1 MKDFQIIIGG
11 EAGEGSKKA
20 GMIIANFFNAYG
32 FSVFIH
38 EDYQSLIKGG
48 HNFSSISV
56 SERKVDGI
64 RKEVD
69 FVLALNEDTIFKHK
83 DKIKKEEGVLIYDK
97 DCTNKDFSAEGF
109 SVVKVPLMDIVN
121 KVEGISLMKNTALV
135 SSFAKI
141 IGLKWEV
148 LEKVFEKE
156 LKVELEKNIEVAKTA
171 FQEVETVKEV
181 EVIGEKRGELTSGN
195 EAVAL
200 GAIDAGLDCFFAY
213 PMTPATGILSFFVN
227 YKEVKT
233 FQPENE
239 ISVAN
244 MVLGASY
251 TGKRTM
257 TGTSGGGFA
266 LMTET
271 VSLSAQAEVP
281 LVIALSQRMG
291 PASGVPTYQGQGD
304 LLFALNAG
312 HGDMMRFV
320 VAPGDADDAYYLT
333 GEALNIAWKYQLPS
347 IVILDKEISENTY
360 TFKKEKQV
368 KKKEAVLAEN
378 NISYNRYDGEDI
390 SPMAFPG
397 GEAVVKVTGY
407 EHDKKGVA
415 VEDAEAI
422 KKMQEKRVRKYEKLK
437 QEVERMEAV
446 KVTGSGSVAVVFW
459 GSTKGVALE
468 VVKDLDMRAV
478 QVLIME
484 PFSKK
489 QMEEALSG
497 VEKIISV
504 ETNATGQLSKVL
516 QCNGFK
522 VDEEILKYDGRPF
535 TVDELREKLKDL

>member
-1 MKDFQIIIGG
+1 
-11 EAGEGSKKA
+11 
-20 GMIIANFFNAYG
+20 
-32 FSVFIH
+32 
-38 EDYQSLIKGG
+38 
-48 HNFSSISV
+48 
-56 SERKVDGI
+56 
-64 RKEVD
+64 
-69 FVLALNEDTIFKHK
+69 
-83 DKIKKEEGVLIYDK
+83 
-97 DCTNKDFSAEGF
+97 
-109 SVVKVPLMDIVN
+109 MDIVN
-121 KVEGISLMKNTALV
+121 RVEGIALMKNTALV
-135 SSFAKI
+135 SSFAKT

-148 LEKVFEKE
+148 VEEVLEKE
-156 LKVELEKNIEVAKTA
+156 LKVELEKNIEVARTA
-171 FQEVETVKEV
+171 FQETETVKEV
-181 EVIGEKRGELTSGN
+181 EAVGEKKGELISGN

-213 PMTPATGILSFFVN
+213 PMTPATGILRFFVN
-227 YKEVKT
+227 YEKVKT

-271 VSLSAQAEVP
+271 VSLSAQSEVP

-312 HGDMMRFV
+312 HGDMIRFV
-320 VAPGDADDAYYLT
+320 VAPGDANDAYYLT
-333 GEALNIAWKYQLPS
+333 GRALNTAWKYQLPS
-347 IVILDKEISENTY
+347 IIILDKEISENTY

-368 KKKEAVLAEN
+368 EKEEAVLAEN
-378 NISYNRYDGEDI
+378 NIGYNRYDGEDI

-407 EHDKKGVA
+407 EHDKKGV
-415 VEDAEAI
+415 VTEDAEAI
-422 KKMQEKRVRKYEKLK
+422 KKMQEKRIRKYEKLK
-437 QEVERMEAV
+437 QEVEQMEAV
-446 KVTGSGSVAVVFW
+446 RVTGSGSVAVVFW

-468 VVKDLDMRAV
+468 AVKDLDIRAV

-489 QMEEALSG
+489 QMEEALLG

-535 TVDELREKLKDL
+535 NVDELRESLKNL

>member
-20 GMIIANFFNAYG
+20 GMIIANFFNTYG

-64 RKEVD
+64 REEVD

-83 DKIKKEEGVLIYDK
+83 NKIKKEGGVLIYDK
-97 DCTNKDFSAEGF
+97 DCTDKDFSAEGF
-109 SVVKVPLMDIVN
+109 RVIKVPLMDIVN
-121 KVEGISLMKNTALV
+121 RVEGIALMKNTALV
-135 SSFAKI
+135 SSFAKT

-148 LEKVFEKE
+148 VEEVLEKE
-156 LKVELEKNIEVAKTA
+156 LKVELEKNIEVARTA
-171 FQEVETVKEV
+171 FQETETVKEV
-181 EVIGEKRGELTSGN
+181 EAVGEKKGELISGN

-213 PMTPATGILSFFVN
+213 PMTPATGILRFFVN
-227 YKEVKT
+227 YEKVKT

-271 VSLSAQAEVP
+271 VSLSAQSEVP

-312 HGDMMRFV
+312 HGDMIRFV
-320 VAPGDADDAYYLT
+320 VAPGDANDAYYLT
-333 GEALNIAWKYQLPS
+333 GRALNTAWKYQLPS
-347 IVILDKEISENTY
+347 IIILDKEISENTY

-368 KKKEAVLAEN
+368 EKEEAVLAEN
-378 NISYNRYDGEDI
+378 NIGYNRYDGEDI

-407 EHDKKGVA
+407 EHDKKGV
-415 VEDAEAI
+415 VTENAEAI
-422 KKMQEKRVRKYEKLK
+422 KKMQEKRIRKYEKLK
-437 QEVERMEAV
+437 QEVEQMEAV
-446 KVTGSGSVAVVFW
+446 RVTGSGSVAVVFW

-468 VVKDLDMRAV
+468 AVKDLDIRAV

-489 QMEEALSG
+489 QMEEALLG

-535 TVDELREKLKDL
+535 NVDELRESLKNL

>member
-64 RKEVD
+64 REEVD

-83 DKIKKEEGVLIYDK
+83 NKIKKEGGVLIYDK
-97 DCTNKDFSAEGF
+97 DCTDKDFSAEGF
-109 SVVKVPLMDIVN
+109 RVIKVPLMDIVN
-121 KVEGISLMKNTALV
+121 RVEGIALMKNTALV
-135 SSFAKI
+135 SSFAKT

-148 LEKVFEKE
+148 VEEVLEKE
-156 LKVELEKNIEVAKTA
+156 LKVELEKNIEVARTA
-171 FQEVETVKEV
+171 FQETETVKEV
-181 EVIGEKRGELTSGN
+181 EAVGEKKGELISGN

-213 PMTPATGILSFFVN
+213 PMTPATGILRFFVN
-227 YKEVKT
+227 YEKVKT

-271 VSLSAQAEVP
+271 VSLSAQSEVP

-312 HGDMMRFV
+312 HGDMIRFV
-320 VAPGDADDAYYLT
+320 VAPGDANDAYYLT
-333 GEALNIAWKYQLPS
+333 GRALNTAWKYQLPS
-347 IVILDKEISENTY
+347 IIILDKEISENTY

-368 KKKEAVLAEN
+368 EKEEAVLAEN
-378 NISYNRYDGEDI
+378 NIGYNRYDGEDI

-407 EHDKKGVA
+407 EHDKKGV
-415 VEDAEAI
+415 VTENAEAI
-422 KKMQEKRVRKYEKLK
+422 KKMQEKRIRKYEKLK
-437 QEVERMEAV
+437 QEVEQMEAV
-446 KVTGSGSVAVVFW
+446 RVTGSGSVAVVFW

-468 VVKDLDMRAV
+468 AVKDLDIRAV

-489 QMEEALSG
+489 QMEEALLG

-535 TVDELREKLKDL
+535 NVDELRESLKNL

>member
-20 GMIIANFFNAYG
+20 GMIIANFFNVYG
-32 FSVFIH
+32 FNVFIH

-56 SERKVDGI
+56 SERKVDGV
-64 RKEVD
+64 REEVD

-83 DKIKKEEGVLIYDK
+83 NKIKKEGGVLIYDEN
-97 DCTNKDFSAEGF
+97 CTDKDFSAEGF
-109 SVVKVPLMDIVN
+109 KVVKVPLMEIVK
-121 KVEGISLMKNTALV
+121 KVEGINLMKNTALV

-148 LEKVFEKE
+148 IEEVLGKE
-156 LKVELEKNIEVAKTA
+156 LKVELEKNIEVAKLA
-171 FQEVETVKEV
+171 FQETETVKEV
-181 EVIGEKRGELTSGN
+181 EAVGEKKGELISGN

-200 GAIDAGLDCFFAY
+200 GAVDAGLECFFAY
-213 PMTPATGILSFFVN
+213 PMTPATGILRFFVN
-227 YKEVKT
+227 YDKVKT

-244 MVLGASY
+244 MVLGAGY

-266 LMTET
+266 LMTEAL
-271 VSLSAQAEVP
+271 SLSAQSETPFV
-281 LVIALSQRMG
+281 VALSQRMG

-333 GEALNIAWKYQLPS
+333 GEALNTAWKYQLPS
-347 IVILDKEISENTY
+347 IIILDKEISENTY

-368 KKKEAVLAEN
+368 EKREALLAEN
-378 NISYNRYDGEDI
+378 NADYDRYDGEDI

-397 GEAVVKVTGY
+397 GEAVVKATSY
-407 EHDKKGVA
+407 EHDKKGV
-415 VEDAEAI
+415 VTEDAEAI
-422 KKMQEKRVRKYEKLK
+422 KKMQEKRIRKYEKLR
-437 QEVERMEAV
+437 QEVEEMETV
-446 KVTGSGSVAVVFW
+446 RVTGSGSVAVVFW
-459 GSTKGVALE
+459 GSTKGAVLE
-468 VVKDLDMRAV
+468 AVKDLEIKAI

-489 QMEEALSG
+489 QMKEALVG
-497 VEKIISV
+497 VEKIISI

-522 VDEEILKYDGRPF
+522 VDEEILKYNGRPF
-535 TVDELREKLKDL
+535 SVDELEEKLKDL

>member
-20 GMIIANFFNAYG
+20 GMIIANFFNTYG

-64 RKEVD
+64 REEVD

-83 DKIKKEEGVLIYDK
+83 NKIKKEGGVLIYDK
-97 DCTNKDFSAEGF
+97 DCTDKDFSAEGF
-109 SVVKVPLMDIVN
+109 RVIKVPLMDIVN
-121 KVEGISLMKNTALV
+121 RVEGIALMKNTALV
-135 SSFAKI
+135 SSFAKT

-148 LEKVFEKE
+148 VEEVLEKE
-156 LKVELEKNIEVAKTA
+156 LKVELEKNIEVARTA
-171 FQEVETVKEV
+171 FQETETVKEV
-181 EVIGEKRGELTSGN
+181 EAVGEKKGELISGN

-213 PMTPATGILSFFVN
+213 PMTPATGILRFFVN
-227 YKEVKT
+227 YEKVKT

-271 VSLSAQAEVP
+271 VSLSAQSEVP

-312 HGDMMRFV
+312 HGDMIRFV
-320 VAPGDADDAYYLT
+320 VAPGDANDAYYLT
-333 GEALNIAWKYQLPS
+333 GRALNTAWKYQLPS
-347 IVILDKEISENTY
+347 IIILDKEISENTY

-368 KKKEAVLAEN
+368 EKEEAVLAEN
-378 NISYNRYDGEDI
+378 NIGYNRYDGEDI

-407 EHDKKGVA
+407 EHDKKGV
-415 VEDAEAI
+415 VTEDAEAI
-422 KKMQEKRVRKYEKLK
+422 KKMQEKRIRKYEKLK
-437 QEVERMEAV
+437 QEVEQMEAV
-446 KVTGSGSVAVVFW
+446 RVTGSGSVAVVFW

-468 VVKDLDMRAV
+468 AVKDLDIRAV

-489 QMEEALSG
+489 QMEEALLG

-535 TVDELREKLKDL
+535 NVDELRESLKNL

>member
-64 RKEVD
+64 REEVD

-83 DKIKKEEGVLIYDK
+83 NKIKKEGGVLIYDK
-97 DCTNKDFSAEGF
+97 DCTDKDFSAEGF
-109 SVVKVPLMDIVN
+109 RVIKVPLMDIVN
-121 KVEGISLMKNTALV
+121 RVEGIALMKNTALV
-135 SSFAKI
+135 SSFAKT

-148 LEKVFEKE
+148 VEEVLEKE
-156 LKVELEKNIEVAKTA
+156 LKVELEKNIEVARTA
-171 FQEVETVKEV
+171 FQETETVKEV
-181 EVIGEKRGELTSGN
+181 EAVGEKKGELISGN

-213 PMTPATGILSFFVN
+213 PMTPATGILRFFVN
-227 YKEVKT
+227 YEKVKT

-271 VSLSAQAEVP
+271 VSLSAQSEVP

-312 HGDMMRFV
+312 HGDMIRFV
-320 VAPGDADDAYYLT
+320 VAPGDANDAYYLT
-333 GEALNIAWKYQLPS
+333 GRALNTAWKYQLPS
-347 IVILDKEISENTY
+347 IIILDKEISENTY

-368 KKKEAVLAEN
+368 EKEEAVLAEN

-407 EHDKKGVA
+407 EHDKKGV
-415 VEDAEAI
+415 VTEDAEAI
-422 KKMQEKRVRKYEKLK
+422 KKMQEKRIRKYEKLK
-437 QEVERMEAV
+437 QEVEQMEAV
-446 KVTGSGSVAVVFW
+446 RVTGSGSVAVVFW

-468 VVKDLDMRAV
+468 AVKDLDIRAV

-489 QMEEALSG
+489 QMEEALLG

-535 TVDELREKLKDL
+535 NVDELRESLKNL

>member
-1 MKDFQIIIGG
+1 
-11 EAGEGSKKA
+11 
-20 GMIIANFFNAYG
+20 
-32 FSVFIH
+32 
-38 EDYQSLIKGG
+38 
-48 HNFSSISV
+48 
-56 SERKVDGI
+56 
-64 RKEVD
+64 
-69 FVLALNEDTIFKHK
+69 
-83 DKIKKEEGVLIYDK
+83 
-97 DCTNKDFSAEGF
+97 
-109 SVVKVPLMDIVN
+109 
-121 KVEGISLMKNTALV
+121 LMKNTALV

-141 IGLKWEV
+141 IGLEWDV
-148 LEKVFEKE
+148 VEKILKKE
-156 LKVELEKNIEVAKTA
+156 LKVELEKNIEVARTA
-171 FQEVETVKEV
+171 FQEAETVKEV
-181 EVIGEKRGELTSGN
+181 EKIGEEDGQLISGN

-200 GAIDAGLDCFFAY
+200 GAVDAGLECFFAY
-213 PMTPATGILSFFVN
+213 PMTPATSILRFFIN
-227 YKEVKT
+227 YEKVKT
-233 FQPENE
+233 LQPENE

-271 VSLSAQAEVP
+271 ISLSAQAEIPFV
-281 LVIALSQRMG
+281 VALSQRMG

-320 VAPGDADDAYYLT
+320 VAPGDANDAYYLT
-333 GEALNIAWKYQLPS
+333 GKALNIAWKYQMPS

-360 TFKKEKQV
+360 TFKKEKKV
-368 KKKEAVLAEN
+368 EKEEVFFAEN
-378 NISYNRYDGEDI
+378 NSDYKRYSGEDI

-397 GEAVVKVTGY
+397 GEAVVKATGY
-407 EHDKKGVA
+407 EHDEKGVA

-422 KKMQEKRVRKYEKLK
+422 KKMQRKRIRKYEKLK
-437 QEVERMEAV
+437 QEVEEMETV
-446 KVTGSGSVAVVFW
+446 KVTGNESVAVIFW
-459 GSTKGVALE
+459 GSTKGAVLE
-468 VVKDLDMRAV
+468 ATRELDVRAV
-478 QVLIME
+478 QVLVME

-535 TVDELREKLKDL
+535 SVDELREKLTRVSLQ